1 MTRTNIAVTIAFLAV
16 AGLFGS
22 PAEACI
28 SCNYTPEVVNTPV
41 GKAPKG
47 KKVAKPER
55 TTPPAKKHIAKKPPP
70 TAPTQTA
77 KGNSAPKDVANDNA
91 KSQEPAEAGVETAA
105 APSSGSATAA
115 LAAQGARE
123 PKSEAPVGCK
133 KFSATAGTTVEVPC
147 E

>member
-1 MTRTNIAVTIAFLAV
+1 MTRTKLAVATAFLAV

-41 GKAPKG
+41 GKPPKA

-70 TAPTQTA
+70 AAPAEAA
-77 KGNSAPKDVANDNA
+77 KGDSAPKDVATGSA
-91 KSQEPAEAGVETAA
+91 KANEPAAAGVETAA

-123 PKSEAPVGCK
+123 PKPEAPVGCK